1 MKSVVVGAM
10 LLRTI
15 YAQDT
20 GAQPIRQ
27 GTGALPAAAA
37 PFPALPVVGAQSPAV
52 GAVAPVASPVV
63 APLAPVLIPGTN
75 APSEAELL
83 GPVAGL
89 VPSLGAESVLPTGT
103 ADVILNR
110 PTSAAPFGAGTTPG
124 TGIGFGPNG
133 LIPNGA
139 NVASAVSP
147 LLSVASAPAPVAS
160 APVFGGRPVVP
171 SRQGGLGAFAVAEPS
186 LVDIPVAVDATPAVG
201 VLPTSL
207 EVPIASPID
216 ALPIFS
222 DTPIESPLGVL
233 PEVPVPILSDVP
245 IASPLGALAEVPVP
259 IASPSVVLPEVP
271 VPVLLDVPIASPS
284 VALPEVPVSGS
295 SDVPI
300 ISIPA
305 VSDVPSAIQG
315 ITPFQ
320 VLPSD
325 VPGSVDTL
333 SGMASPLG
341 SGPYTGPFDPHSI
354 YDPNSP
360 YYDPYA
366 KPLGWEGNDNGI
378 YDGEDDEDGE
388 ECPSWCIPEYDS
400 SPYVTMTTPA
410 AAESTYEAAPYQQ
423 YETTPEYTP
432 DPTPTPAYDAEVQYY
447 PGTETNSYYP
457 QLKKVR
463 SILRAVRRQVFNWPS
478 ALPSPAPYS
487 DDDDSDSYD
496 GQDGS
501 IPDWLYEL
509 SGAPTKP
516 TATPISKPVCP
527 KSCYKPKYT
536 DSAYDDASPT
546 VTDPYETESPE
557 PTTDGYYPAGNDSAV
572 YWPTGVTSV
581 NDDSTSIYDGYTAIP
596 SEPTSAAVPEPST
609 LMTQYYPKTTSGA
622 SPDPG
627 SPAGDY
633 TGDTL
638 DTLCPNTCNPFNPV
652 ENFCDITT
660 GCATTGGSKYYCAC
674 RAGFRADKYNAKD
687 FSKQFKV
694 AGQTYVYLAV
704 STTCD
709 TPCDDPYCSEVLERN
724 HCK

>member
-20 GAQPIRQ
+20 GAQPIGQ

-37 PFPALPVVGAQSPAV
+37 PFPALPVVAQSPAV
-52 GAVAPVASPVV
+52 GAVASVASPVA

-89 VPSLGAESVLPTGT
+89 VPSLGADSVLPTGT

-139 NVASAVSP
+139 DVASAVSP
-147 LLSVASAPAPVAS
+147 LLSVASAPAPAVS

-186 LVDIPVAVDATPAVG
+186 LLDIPAVG

-207 EVPIASPID
+207 EAPIAAPID
-216 ALPIFS
+216 ALPISS
-222 DTPIESPLGVL
+222 DT
-233 PEVPVPILSDVP
+233 
-245 IASPLGALAEVPVP
+245 P

-271 VPVLLDVPIASPS
+271 VPVLSDVPIATPS
-284 VALPEVPVSGS
+284 SISPEVPLPVL

-300 ISIPA
+300 IPIPA

-320 VLPSD
+320 VLPSA
-325 VPGSVDTL
+325 VPGSVDTP
-333 SGMASPLG
+333 SGIASPLG
-341 SGPYTGPFDPHSI
+341 SGPYTGPFDPYSI
-354 YDPNSP
+354 YDPTSP

-388 ECPSWCIPEYDS
+388 ECPSWCTPEYES

-410 AAESTYEAAPYQQ
+410 DAESTYEAAPYQQ

-432 DPTPTPAYDAEVQYY
+432 YPTPTPAYDAEAQYY
-447 PGTETNSYYP
+447 PGTETNSHYP

-496 GQDGS
+496 GQDGP

-516 TATPISKPVCP
+516 TATPVSKPVCP
-527 KSCYKPKYT
+527 KSCYKPKHT
-536 DSAYDDASPT
+536 DSAYDNASPT
-546 VTDPYETESPE
+546 VTDPYETDSPE
-557 PTTDGYYPAGNDSAV
+557 PTTGGFYPAGNDSAA
-572 YWPTGVTSV
+572 YWPTGATSV
-581 NDDSTSIYDGYTAIP
+581 NDDSTSIYDGYTSIP
-596 SEPTSAAVPEPST
+596 SEPASAVVPEPST

-622 SPDPG
+622 SSDPG

>member
-20 GAQPIRQ
+20 GAQPIGQ

-37 PFPALPVVGAQSPAV
+37 PFPALPVVAQSPAV
-52 GAVAPVASPVV
+52 GAVASVASPVA

-89 VPSLGAESVLPTGT
+89 VPSLGADSVLPTGT

-139 NVASAVSP
+139 DVASAVSP
-147 LLSVASAPAPVAS
+147 LLSVASAPAPAVS

-186 LVDIPVAVDATPAVG
+186 LLDIPAVG

-207 EVPIASPID
+207 EAPIAAPID
-216 ALPIFS
+216 ALPISS
-222 DTPIESPLGVL
+222 DT
-233 PEVPVPILSDVP
+233 
-245 IASPLGALAEVPVP
+245 P

-271 VPVLLDVPIASPS
+271 VPVL
-284 VALPEVPVSGS
+284 

-300 ISIPA
+300 IPIPA

-320 VLPSD
+320 VLPSA
-325 VPGSVDTL
+325 VPGSVDTP
-333 SGMASPLG
+333 SGIASPLG
-341 SGPYTGPFDPHSI
+341 PGPYTGPFDPYSI

-388 ECPSWCIPEYDS
+388 ECPSWCTPEYEF

-410 AAESTYEAAPYQQ
+410 DAESTYEAAPHQQ

-432 DPTPTPAYDAEVQYY
+432 YPTPTPAYDAEAQYY
-447 PGTETNSYYP
+447 PSTETNSNYP

-516 TATPISKPVCP
+516 TATPVSKPVCP
-527 KSCYKPKYT
+527 KSCYKPKHT
-536 DSAYDDASPT
+536 DSAYDNASPT
-546 VTDPYETESPE
+546 VTDPYETDSPE
-557 PTTDGYYPAGNDSAV
+557 PTTGGFYPAGNDSAA
-572 YWPTGVTSV
+572 YWPTGATSV
-581 NDDSTSIYDGYTAIP
+581 NDDSTSIYDGYTSIP
-596 SEPTSAAVPEPST
+596 SEPASAVVPEPST

-622 SPDPG
+622 LSDPG

>member
-1 MKSVVVGAM
+1 MKSAVVGAM

-20 GAQPIRQ
+20 GALLDLSTQ

-37 PFPALPVVGAQSPAV
+37 PVISDAVAPFPGLPVVGAQSPAV
-52 GAVAPVASPVV
+52 GALPPVASSVV
-63 APLAPVLIPGTN
+63 APLAPVLIPGSN

-83 GPVAGL
+83 GPGAGL
-89 VPSLGAESVLPTGT
+89 LPSLGAVSALPTGT

-110 PTSAAPFGAGTTPG
+110 PTSAVPFGAGTTPG
-124 TGIGFGPNG
+124 TGISFGPNG
-133 LIPNGA
+133 LGPNGA
-139 NVASAVSP
+139 DVASAVSP
-147 LLSVASAPAPVAS
+147 LLSVVSAPAPAAS

-171 SRQGGLGAFAVAEPS
+171 SRQGGFGAFGVAEPS
-186 LVDIPVAVDATPAVG
+186 LADIPVAVDATPAVG

-207 EVPIASPID
+207 EAPIASPID
-216 ALPIFS
+216 ALPI
-222 DTPIESPLGVL
+222 L
-233 PEVPVPILSDVP
+233 PDVP
-245 IASPLGALAEVPVP
+245 IASPLG
-259 IASPSVVLPEVP
+259 VLTEVP
-271 VPVLLDVPIASPS
+271 VPVL
-284 VALPEVPVSGS
+284 

-300 ISIPA
+300 ILIPV
-305 VSDVPSAIQG
+305 VSGVPSAIQG

-320 VLPSD
+320 VLPSE
-325 VPGSVDTL
+325 VPGSIDTP
-333 SGMASPLG
+333 SGLVSPLG
-341 SGPYTGPFDPHSI
+341 SGPYTGPFDPYSI

-378 YDGEDDEDGE
+378 YDGEDDEDDE
-388 ECPSWCIPEYDS
+388 DCPSWCTPEYDS

-410 AAESTYEAAPYQQ
+410 DAESTYEAAPYQQ

-432 DPTPTPAYDAEVQYY
+432 YPTPTPTYDAEAQYY
-447 PGTETNSYYP
+447 PGTEANSYYP

-501 IPDWLYEL
+501 IPDWLYEI

-527 KSCYKPKYT
+527 KSCYKPKHA
-536 DSAYDDASPT
+536 DSAYGTASPT
-546 VTDPYETESPE
+546 FTDPYETESPE
-557 PTTDGYYPAGNDSAV
+557 PTTSGYYPAGNDSAV
-572 YWPTGVTSV
+572 YWPTGATSV
-581 NDDSTSIYDGYTAIP
+581 NDDSTSIYDGYTSIP
-596 SEPTSAAVPEPST
+596 SESTSAASPEPST
-609 LMTQYYPKTTSGA
+609 LMTQYYPKTTGGA
-622 SPDPG
+622 SSDPG

-694 AGQTYVYLAV
+694 AGQNYVYLAV